1 MCSSRSLLALIGLV
15 ALAACSTASGGFPA
29 DASVRAATDLPD
41 HFFVGAPGA
50 EGVSE
55 PDPGGAC
62 RSPLVDPRDGT
73 RLVLSRSS
81 GGRGDYE
88 VPAGRYGVGEQE
100 LLRVQCGTGRPAGAV
115 RR

>member
-1 MCSSRSLLALIGLV
+1 MIGLV
-15 ALAACSTASGGFPA
+15 ALAACSTTSGGFP
-29 DASVRAATDLPD
+29 DGGSVRPGTDLPD
-41 HFFVGAPGA
+41 HFLLGVPGA
-50 EGVSE
+50 EGMSE
-55 PDPGGAC
+55 PDGGEAC

-88 VPAGRYGVGEQE
+88 VPAGRYGVAERE
-100 LLRVQCGTGRPAGAV
+100 LLRVECGTGRPSGVV